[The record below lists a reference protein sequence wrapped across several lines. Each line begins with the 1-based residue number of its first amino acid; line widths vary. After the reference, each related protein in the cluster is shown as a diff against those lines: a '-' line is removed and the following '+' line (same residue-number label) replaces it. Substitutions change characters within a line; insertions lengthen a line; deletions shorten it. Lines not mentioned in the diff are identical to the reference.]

1 MKVEHGTVVSLLY
14 TLTDDEGTILDSTA
28 GGEPLDY
35 LHGYRNII
43 VGLEEA
49 LDGVE
54 AGFQTQ
60 VTVQPDKGYGE
71 VDTSAVFAVP
81 IDQFPTDMELEA
93 GMTVVGELQDG
104 PVRFTVREVRDQ
116 EREVVLDGNHP
127 LAGMT
132 LHFAVEVVGVRAATD
147 AEAAQGYPVPRVV

>member
-1 MKVEHGTVVSLLY
+1 MKVKHGTVVSLLY

-147 AEAAQGYPVPRVV
+147 SEAAQGYPVPRVV

>member
-49 LDGVE
+49 LDRMVGSDPSHSA
-54 AGFQTQ
+54 AGQR
-60 VTVQPDKGYGE
+60 
-71 VDTSAVFAVP
+71 
-81 IDQFPTDMELEA
+81 L
-93 GMTVVGELQDG
+93 
-104 PVRFTVREVRDQ
+104 
-116 EREVVLDGNHP
+116 
-127 LAGMT
+127 
-132 LHFAVEVVGVRAATD
+132 
-147 AEAAQGYPVPRVV
+147 